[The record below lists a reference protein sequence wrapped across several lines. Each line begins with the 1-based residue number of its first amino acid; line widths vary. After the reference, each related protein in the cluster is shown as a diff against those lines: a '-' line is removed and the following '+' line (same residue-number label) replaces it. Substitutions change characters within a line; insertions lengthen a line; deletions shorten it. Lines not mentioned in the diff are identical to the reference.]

1 MKFLSSRGSCPQG
14 VYFWYLQTNKSIIT
28 GQVNPITELHPVLL
42 WEPGGEAP
50 KPDWLVREGF
60 LRLCLSLVFRMKRSS
75 EIKKSRRVVPR
86 RKKSI
91 CEGKETAWLI
101 MDSQKQSFRTSH
113 LNYILWNFSSD
124 EFKPIFSI
132 TRYSH
137 KTRKEALT
145 LKLPPKYFTTFA
157 PWCWPLSTK
166 YRTKQWFR
174 RARRQNSN

>member
-42 WEPGGEAP
+42 WSLREAP
-50 KPDWLVREGF
+50 KPDWLVREG
-60 LRLCLSLVFRMKRSS
+60 LRLCLSLVFRMMRSS
-75 EIKKSRRVVPR
+75 EIKKAEESQEERKVYAKARRQHDW
-86 RKKSI
+86 SW
-91 CEGKETAWLI
+91 TAQNNH
-101 MDSQKQSFRTSH
+101 STSH
-113 LNYILWNFSSD
+113 LHYTLWNCSSD

-137 KTRKEALT
+137 KTRKEDLT

-157 PWCWPLSTK
+157 PWCWPLATK

-174 RARRQNSN
+174 RARRQNIN

>member
-1 MKFLSSRGSCPQG
+1 MKFLSSRGSCCPQG

-60 LRLCLSLVFRMKRSS
+60 LRLCLSLVFRMMRSS
-75 EIKKSRRVVPR
+75 EIKKQTVVPR

-91 CEGKETAWLI
+91 CKGKETAWLI
-101 MDSQKQSFRTSH
+101 MDSPKQSFRTSH
-113 LNYILWNFSSD
+113 LHYTLWNCSSD
-124 EFKPIFSI
+124 EFKPIFSD

-137 KTRKEALT
+137 KTRKEDLT
-145 LKLPPKYFTTFA
+145 LKLPPNIS
-157 PWCWPLSTK
+157 PLLLLDAGLATK

-174 RARRQNSN
+174 RARRQNIN